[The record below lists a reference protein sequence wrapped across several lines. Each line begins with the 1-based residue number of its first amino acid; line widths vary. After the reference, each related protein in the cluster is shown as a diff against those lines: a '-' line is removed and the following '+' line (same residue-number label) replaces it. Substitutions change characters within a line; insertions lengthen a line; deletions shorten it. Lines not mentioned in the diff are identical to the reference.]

1 MVSVKRISHK
11 PFDEYRRHRGARA
24 TNHTDNSF
32 VNSKVFAS
40 SPEPRSALLLATEG
54 GVVIPFA
61 WVALQMFLESIQ
73 RETGLSEI
81 SPKSQRLLEWIYT
94 REESGDSRGL
104 PLPLQFV
111 AGNSPVGSMATVYQ
125 MLFELARLGFID
137 IAEDPL
143 DTRRKVIRTTKK
155 TRSLMMALAKSAE
168 NWAARLREQSKKKV
182 RASRSS
188 SL

>member
-1 MVSVKRISHK
+1 
-11 PFDEYRRHRGARA
+11 
-24 TNHTDNSF
+24 
-32 VNSKVFAS
+32 
-40 SPEPRSALLLATEG
+40 
-54 GVVIPFA
+54 
-61 WVALQMFLESIQ
+61 MFLESIQ